1 MNNNAMRLALENIQI
16 FRNFMVNKF
25 CENKLLQTKP
35 YHEPFHSTFY
45 SKVFTKQDFQSMF
58 GHFSK
63 LCMKQLK
70 YLSKKQKNK
79 TSLSMVTNY
88 TVES

>member
-1 MNNNAMRLALENIQI
+1 MRLALENIQT

-25 CENKLLQTKP
+25 CENKLLQTKS

-58 GHFSK
+58 GHFST
-63 LCMKQLK
+63 LCMKKLK
-70 YLSKKQKNK
+70 YLRKKQKNK
-79 TSLSMVTNY
+79 T
-88 TVES
+88 